1 MKKAKITS
9 DGKLMTED
17 KTVQLTEEQLDMLG
31 IKIRKNP
38 FKRVGRKYYFFIKDF
53 DGKPYAT
60 IDCRGIFDNTT
71 YNNVNYFN
79 DEDFA
84 NQVALHQLLYRK
96 LLKFAWDNEAEDTPE
111 WNVKNEYYGIAYDC
125 ENHKFVLEVAHI
137 YKSYGVHFSSSKVA
151 ERAIKEVIEPFQKE
165 HPEFVW

>member
-1 MKKAKITS
+1 MKKAKITP
-9 DGKLMTED
+9 DGKLMTGD

-38 FKRVGRKYYFFIKDF
+38 FERVNGKYYLIKDTY
-53 DGKPYAT
+53 GRSYVT
-60 IDCRGIFDNTT
+60 IDNRGVFDDNA
-71 YNNVNYFN
+71 YNNANYFN
-79 DEDFA
+79 DKDFA

-165 HPEFVW
+165 HPDFVW

>member
-1 MKKAKITS
+1 MKKAKITP
-9 DGKLMTED
+9 DGKLMTGD

-38 FKRVGRKYYFFIKDF
+38 FERVNGKYYLIKDTY
-53 DGKPYAT
+53 GRSYVT
-60 IDCRGIFDNTT
+60 IDNRGVFDDNA

-79 DEDFA
+79 DKDFA

-111 WNVKNEYYGIAYDC
+111 WNVKNEYYGIAYNC
-125 ENHKFVLEVAHI
+125 ENHKFVLEIAHI
-137 YKSYGVHFSSSKVA
+137 YKSYGVYFSSSKVA
-151 ERAIKEVIEPFQKE
+151 ERAIKEVVEPFQKE
-165 HPEFVW
+165 HPDFVW

>member
-1 MKKAKITS
+1 MKEAKITS
-9 DGKLMTED
+9 DGKLMTGD

-38 FKRVGRKYYFFIKDF
+38 FERVNGKYYLIKDTY
-53 DGKPYAT
+53 GRSCAT
-60 IDCRGIFDNTT
+60 IDDRGVFDDSA

-79 DEDFA
+79 DKDFA
-84 NQVALHQLLYRK
+84 NQVAFHQLLYRK

-111 WNVKNEYYGIAYDC
+111 WNVKNEYYGITYDC

-137 YKSYGVHFSSSKVA
+137 HKSYGVHFSSSKVA

>member
-1 MKKAKITS
+1 MKKAKITP
-9 DGKLMTED
+9 DGRLITGD

-38 FKRVGRKYYFFIKDF
+38 FERVNGKYYLIKDTY
-53 DGKPYAT
+53 GGSYAT
-60 IDCRGIFDNTT
+60 IDNRGVFDDNA

-79 DEDFA
+79 DKDFA
-84 NQVALHQLLYRK
+84 NQVAFHQLLYRK

-111 WNVKNEYYGIAYDC
+111 WNVKNEYYGIAYDY

>member
-1 MKKAKITS
+1 MNDNYLVLNGKKIT
-9 DGKLMTED
+9 
-17 KTVQLTEEQLDMLG
+17 LTKEQLETLG
-31 IKIRKNP
+31 IIEKDYNP
-38 FKRVGRKYYFFIKDF
+38 FDRVAVGCDYYFVGMFGDVAKYTQQDDF
-53 DGKPYAT
+53 EDEAL
-60 IDCRGIFDNTT
+60 FNSH
-71 YNNVNYFN
+71 NYFN
-79 DEDFA
+79 DA
-84 NQVALHQLLYRK
+84 SAAQQVALHQLLYRK

-125 ENHKFVLEVAHI
+125 ENHKFVLEIAHI

>member
-1 MKKAKITS
+1 MKKVKITP
-9 DGKLMTED
+9 DGKLITGD
-17 KTVQLTEEQLDMLG
+17 KAIQLTEEQLDMLG

-38 FKRVGRKYYFFIKDF
+38 FARSLPSRNYYYINSSNIIEEDLEERDGFDDNKY
-53 DGKPYAT
+53 
-60 IDCRGIFDNTT
+60 NT
-71 YNNVNYFN
+71 VNYFS
-79 DEDFA
+79 DKDFA

-111 WNVKNEYYGIAYDC
+111 WNVKNEYYGIAYNY

-137 YKSYGVHFSSSKVA
+137 YKSYGVHFSSSEVA
-151 ERAIKEVIEPFQKE
+151 EQAIKEVIEPFQKE

>member
-9 DGKLMTED
+9 DGKLMTGD

-38 FKRVGRKYYFFIKDF
+38 FERVNGKYYLIKDTY
-53 DGKPYAT
+53 GRSYAT
-60 IDCRGIFDNTT
+60 IDNRGVFDDNA

-111 WNVKNEYYGIAYDC
+111 WNAKNEYYGIDYNC

-137 YKSYGVHFSSSKVA
+137 YKSYGVYFSSSKVA

>member
-1 MKKAKITS
+1 MNDNYLVLNGKKIT
-9 DGKLMTED
+9 
-17 KTVQLTEEQLDMLG
+17 LTKEQLETLG
-31 IKIRKNP
+31 IIEKDYNP
-38 FKRVGRKYYFFIKDF
+38 FDRVAVGCDYYFVGVFGDVDKYTQRDDF
-53 DGKPYAT
+53 EDDALFNS
-60 IDCRGIFDNTT
+60 C
-71 YNNVNYFN
+71 NYFN
-79 DEDFA
+79 DDSA
-84 NQVALHQLLYRK
+84 AQQVALHQLLYRK

>member
-1 MKKAKITS
+1 MNDNYLVLNGKRIT
-9 DGKLMTED
+9 
-17 KTVQLTEEQLDMLG
+17 LTKEQLETLG
-31 IKIRKNP
+31 IIEKDYNP
-38 FKRVGRKYYFFIKDF
+38 FDRVAVGCEYYFVGMFGDVDKYTQQDDF
-53 DGKPYAT
+53 EDESL
-60 IDCRGIFDNTT
+60 FNSH
-71 YNNVNYFN
+71 NYFN
-79 DEDFA
+79 DA
-84 NQVALHQLLYRK
+84 SAAQQVALHQLLYRK